1 MIDHLQSNN
10 CRDNEH
16 GDIEQYIQK
25 EGFEVL
31 RCLFQGYLDL
41 KAASEKTN
49 SDVYTEQGIHLTHTK
64 HHTKRKLT
72 TLFGDVIVKRKSYSQ
87 RLHKSVFP
95 LDAQLNLPSDQ
106 YSDGIRHRVAIEARK
121 SSYDEAVESIN
132 LTTGGYI
139 QKRQSLQLA
148 QDVSQDFDK
157 YYLQNRY
164 LNSEQTDNLL
174 VLTFDG
180 KGIVMRSEGLRECTK
195 KAALKSKKLNS
206 RLSAGEKKDRKRMAQ
221 VAAVYT
227 ALPHVRT
234 PESIMKIEKEDNN
247 VQFLKPVERNK
258 RVWASIENTA

>member
-1 MIDHLQSNN
+1 MNIAYLNTPDFSFFSDAMKQIAHMVEQLQSDIF
-10 CRDNEH
+10 CDNAH

-41 KAASEKTN
+41 KAANEKAI
-49 SDVYTEQGIHLTHTK
+49 SDVYTDQGIHLTHTK
-64 HHTKRKLT
+64 HSTKRKLT
-72 TLFGDVIVKRKSYSQ
+72 TLFGDVIVKRKSDSQ
-87 RLHKSVFP
+87 RLQKSVFP

-121 SSYDEAVESIN
+121 SSYDEAVESVN
-132 LTTGGYI
+132 QTTGGYI

-148 QDVSQDFDK
+148 QDVAQDFDK

-164 LNSEQTDNLL
+164 LNAEQTDNLL

-180 KGIVMRSEGLRECTK
+180 KGIVMRPDGLRECTK
-195 KAALKSKKLNS
+195 KTSLKAKKLNS

-227 ALPHVRT
+227 ALPHTRT
-234 PESIMKIEKEDNN
+234 PESIM
-247 VQFLKPVERNK
+247 
-258 RVWASIENTA
+258 